1 MSTKVSKRIKFKDLP
16 DWFRGRYFLFTLPYA
31 LFYLIGAGVGYSR
44 TGNLF
49 CLLGSGGIGVLFTLM
64 GIAHTLDYY
73 RGANLESWY
82 VGIPFSKC
90 SSLWTSQSAI
100 GALILV
106 IFNIYSDICLRGDS
120 NDLHMGAWR
129 KV

>member
-1 MSTKVSKRIKFKDLP
+1 MSTKISKRIKFRDLP

-82 VGIPFSKC
+82 VGIPFSK
-90 SSLWTSQSAI
+90 SSTFCTMLSAI
-100 GALILV
+100 ALNLV
-106 IFNIYSDICLRGDS
+106 LFTNYSDIYVRGDPY
-120 NDLHMGAWR
+120 DVHMGARR